1 MKKEL
6 QYSKVIG
13 VFVLVA
19 DFFLLDLVTRLAYY
33 ARYETSIDYVEYY
46 GSFALLF
53 RILWVVAWLAVVVF
67 NNLNILGN
75 LFSAR
80 DLLTNFA
87 YTLLLH
93 LFILAAYI
101 VSFGDVPHSRIFLA
115 IAYGLTV
122 ICLLTFRAAFVLVL
136 RYFIH
141 VGRQDRRV
149 VIVGANYAGN
159 ELYHYFISNKSLGY
173 KFMGFFD
180 DTPELTHLIVKGKL
194 SHLKDYCLNHG
205 ITEIYYALSLTSA
218 HLIKDLTDFAD
229 QHFIYFK
236 IAPDFRGLLQ
246 RKVNIDFYDKVP
258 IMTFRQEPLQVWLN
272 RAVKRGFDIVFSG
285 LVILL
290 IFPWLFPLVA
300 LCIKLDSRGPVI
312 FRQHRSGRRNQA
324 FICYKFRTM
333 REESDEARRKRVYGG
348 HRVTRVGAFLRKTS
362 IDELPQFINV
372 LLGQMS
378 VVGPRPHML
387 QHTEEYS
394 RLIEKYLVRH
404 FVSPGITGYA
414 QVHGLR
420 GEITDPYL
428 MKKRLEYDT
437 WYMENWSLPLD
448 VKIIFMTITNVLR
461 GEENAY

>member
-19 DFFLLDLVTRLAYY
+19 DFFLLDMATRLAYFI
-33 ARYETSIDYVEYY
+33 RYGTSIEYVEYY
-46 GSFALLF
+46 VNFALLY
-53 RILWVVAWLAVVVF
+53 RILWVLAWLAVVVF

-80 DLLTNFA
+80 DLLTNFG

-93 LFILAAYI
+93 ALILYAYI
-101 VSFGDVPHSRIFLA
+101 FSFGDVPHSRIFLA
-115 IAYGLTV
+115 ISYGLATV
-122 ICLLTFRAAFVLVL
+122 FLLTFRAIFVGVL

-141 VGRQDRRV
+141 VGRQVRRV

-159 ELYHYFISNKSLGY
+159 ELYHYFIGNKALGY

-180 DTPELTHLIVKGKL
+180 DAPELTHLIVKGRL
-194 SHLKDYCLNHG
+194 SHLKEYCLREG

-218 HLIKDLTDFAD
+218 GLIKDLTDFAD
-229 QHFIYFK
+229 QNFIYFK

-272 RAVKRGFDIVFSG
+272 RAAKRGFDIAFSS

-300 LCIKLDSRGPVI
+300 FCIKLDSPGPVI
-312 FRQHRSGRRNQA
+312 FRQQRSGRRNQA
-324 FICYKFRTM
+324 FTCYKFRTM
-333 REESDEARRKRVYGG
+333 REESEEAWRKRVYGEQ
-348 HRVTRVGAFLRKTS
+348 RVTRVGAFLRKTS

-420 GEITDPYL
+420 GEISDPYL

-448 VKIIFMTITNVLR
+448 VKIILMTISNLLR

>member
-13 VFVLVA
+13 LFVLVA
-19 DFFLLDLVTRLAYY
+19 DFFLLDVTTRLAYY
-33 ARYETSIDYVEYY
+33 IRYGTSIDYVEYY
-46 GSFALLF
+46 VSFALLF
-53 RILWVVAWLAVVVF
+53 RILWVLAWLAVVVF

-80 DLLTNFA
+80 DLLSNFG

-93 LFILAAYI
+93 ALILSAYI
-101 VSFGDVPHSRIFLA
+101 FSFGDVPHSRIFLG
-115 IAYGLTV
+115 ISYGLTAV
-122 ICLLTFRAAFVLVL
+122 FLLAFRAFFVGVL

-159 ELYHYFISNKSLGY
+159 DLYHYFITNKALGY

-180 DTPELTHLIVKGKL
+180 DTPELTHLIVKGRL
-194 SHLKDYCLNHG
+194 NHLKDYCLNQG
-205 ITEIYYALSLTSA
+205 VNEIYYALSLTSA
-218 HLIKDLTDFAD
+218 ELIKDLTDFAD

-236 IAPDFRGLLQ
+236 IAPDFRGLLH
-246 RKVNIDFYDKVP
+246 RKVNIDFYDQVP

-272 RAVKRGFDIVFSG
+272 RAVKRGFDIAFST

-312 FRQHRSGRRNQA
+312 FRQQRSGRRNQA
-324 FICYKFRTM
+324 FTCYKFRTM
-333 REESDEARRKRVYGG
+333 REESEEARRKRVYGG
-348 HRVTRVGAFLRKTS
+348 QRVTAVGAFLRKTS

-420 GEITDPYL
+420 GEISDPYL

-437 WYMENWSLPLD
+437 WYIENWSLPLD
-448 VKIIFMTITNVLR
+448 VKIILMTISNVLR